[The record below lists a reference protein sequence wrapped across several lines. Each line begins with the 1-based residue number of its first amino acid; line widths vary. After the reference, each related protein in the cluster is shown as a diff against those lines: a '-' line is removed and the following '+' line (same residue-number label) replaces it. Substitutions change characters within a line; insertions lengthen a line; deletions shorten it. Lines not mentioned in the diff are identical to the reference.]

1 MLQVD
6 RMNKINRIVAY
17 GCSYTAGDELMDH
30 VVMGVT
36 FEKCNDIKQQYL
48 DTYSR
53 NCAISYFRKDFKKI
67 SHYQNAYRNRTWA
80 AQLAKRLNINFEN
93 RAVNGSGPD
102 EHYFRIYNDLVNGL
116 INDSDLILVGLT
128 SMDRIIDFRPIR
140 AMPHNNTLISASIPE
155 EEGSRLFIELFND
168 DFTVYNYCK
177 NIHLLHCLSSKINLL
192 MQPMR
197 KWWTIDHIIRRDIP
211 NTKEYAI
218 NVWNECKPSLL
229 SNLYLEDIVPAC
241 GFGHPAIESHTLLA
255 EQLEELVRNRFQLL
269 KIT

>member
-1 MLQVD
+1 
-6 RMNKINRIVAY
+6 
-17 GCSYTAGDELMDH
+17 MDH

-36 FEKCNDIKQQYL
+36 FEECNDIKQQYL
-48 DTYSR
+48 DTYSK
-53 NCAISYFRKDFKKI
+53 NLAVTKFRKDFKKI
-67 SHYQNAYRNRTWA
+67 SKHKAAYNNSSWA
-80 AQLAKRLNINFEN
+80 AQLAKRLNVNFEN
-93 RAVNGSGPD
+93 RAVNGSGMD

-116 INDSDLILVGLT
+116 INDTDLILVGLT

-140 AMPHNNTLISASIPE
+140 GMPHNNTLISGHIPE
-155 EEGSRLFIELFND
+155 EEGSRLFIELFSD

-177 NIHLLHCLSSKINLL
+177 NIHLLHCLGSKINLL

-197 KWWTIDHIIRRDIP
+197 KWWIIDNLVRFDIP

-218 NVWNECKPSLL
+218 NVWNECSTSLL
-229 SNLYLEDIVPAC
+229 SNLYLEDIVPEC